1 MCGRLSIAV
10 SKKDLEKYLYDNFG
24 IEVIK
29 EEIELPKFNVAPSED
44 LVSLVSDGSKY
55 RVGLIKWGYKTSEEA
70 NILINA
76 RSETVESLKSFKKSF
91 LERRCIILTD
101 GFFEWERSTSV
112 KTPYRFVLKNRRVF
126 GFAGLWTV
134 FTDKEGNKKYSA
146 TILTTK
152 ANNLMAGI
160 HDRMPVILDED
171 KMKIWLD
178 PKIRNSEILK
188 RILVPYSEDE
198 MELYEVSVKVNSPK
212 NKDEEVIKPIK
223 KSI

>member
-10 SKKDLEKYLYDNFG
+10 SKQDLTKYLKENFD
-24 IEVIK
+24 IEVIP

-44 LVSLVSDGSKY
+44 LVSLVSDGVKY
-55 RVGLIKWGYKTSEEA
+55 RIGLIKWGFKTFEEG
-70 NILINA
+70 NVLINA
-76 RSETVESLKSFKKSF
+76 RSETVESLKTFKKSF
-91 LERRCIILTD
+91 MERRCIILTD

-112 KTPYRFVLKNRRVF
+112 KTPYRFVLKNRKVF
-126 GFAGLWTV
+126 GFAGLWTM
-134 FTDKEGNKKYSA
+134 FIDKAGNKQYTA

-152 ANNLMAGI
+152 ANNLMASI

-188 RILVPYSEDE
+188 RVLVPYREDE
-198 MELYEVSVKVNSPK
+198 MDLYEVSVKVNSPK

>member
-10 SKKDLEKYLYDNFG
+10 SKQDLAKYLQDNFD
-24 IEVIK
+24 IEVIP
-29 EEIELPKFNVAPSED
+29 EEIELPKFNIAPSED
-44 LVSLVSDGSKY
+44 LVSLVSDGVKY
-55 RVGLIKWGYKTSEEA
+55 RIGLIKWGFKTFEEG
-70 NILINA
+70 NVLINA

-112 KTPYRFVLKNRRVF
+112 KTPYRFVLKNRKVF
-126 GFAGLWTV
+126 GFAGFWTM
-134 FTDKEGNKKYSA
+134 FIDKAGIKQYTA

-152 ANNLMAGI
+152 ANNLMASI

-188 RILVPYSEDE
+188 RVLVPYSEDE
-198 MELYEVSVKVNSPK
+198 MDLYEVSVKVNSPK
-212 NKDEEVIKPIK
+212 NKDEEVIRPIK

>member
-10 SKKDLEKYLYDNFG
+10 SKQDLTKYLKENFD
-24 IEVIK
+24 IEVIP

-44 LVSLVSDGSKY
+44 LVSLVSDGVKY
-55 RVGLIKWGYKTSEEA
+55 RIGLIKWGFKTFEEG
-70 NILINA
+70 NVLINA
-76 RSETVESLKSFKKSF
+76 RSETVESLKTFKKSF

-112 KTPYRFVLKNRRVF
+112 KTPYRFVLKNRKVF
-126 GFAGLWTV
+126 GFAGLWTM
-134 FTDKEGNKKYSA
+134 FIDKAGNKQYTA

-152 ANNLMAGI
+152 ANNLMASI

-188 RILVPYSEDE
+188 RVLVPYREDE
-198 MELYEVSVKVNSPK
+198 MDLYEVSVKVNSPK

>member
-10 SKKDLEKYLYDNFG
+10 SKQDLAKYLQDNFD
-24 IEVIK
+24 IEVIP
-29 EEIELPKFNVAPSED
+29 EEIELPKFNIAPSED
-44 LVSLVSDGSKY
+44 LVSLVSDGVKY
-55 RVGLIKWGYKTSEEA
+55 RIGLIKWGFKTFEEG
-70 NILINA
+70 NVLINA

-112 KTPYRFVLKNRRVF
+112 KTPYRFVLKNRKVF
-126 GFAGLWTV
+126 GFAGFWTM
-134 FTDKEGNKKYSA
+134 FIDKQYTA

-152 ANNLMAGI
+152 ANNLMASI

-188 RILVPYSEDE
+188 RVLVPYSEDE
-198 MELYEVSVKVNSPK
+198 MDLYEVSVKVNSPK
-212 NKDEEVIKPIK
+212 NKDEEVIRPIK

>member
-10 SKKDLEKYLYDNFG
+10 SKQDLTKYLKENFD
-24 IEVIK
+24 IEVIP

-44 LVSLVSDGSKY
+44 LVSLVSDGVKY
-55 RVGLIKWGYKTSEEA
+55 RIGLIKWGFKTFEEG
-70 NILINA
+70 NVLINA
-76 RSETVESLKSFKKSF
+76 RSETVESLKTFKKSF
-91 LERRCIILTD
+91 MERRCIILTD

-112 KTPYRFVLKNRRVF
+112 KTPYRFVLKNRKVF
-126 GFAGLWTV
+126 GFAGLWTM
-134 FTDKEGNKKYSA
+134 FIDKAGNKQYTA

-152 ANNLMAGI
+152 ANNLMASI

-188 RILVPYSEDE
+188 RVLVPYREDE
-198 MELYEVSVKVNSPK
+198 MDLYEVSVKVNSPK
-212 NKDEEVIKPIK
+212 NKDEDIIKPIK

>member
-10 SKKDLEKYLYDNFG
+10 SKQDLAKYLQDNFD
-24 IEVIK
+24 IEVIP
-29 EEIELPKFNVAPSED
+29 EEIELPKFNIAPSED
-44 LVSLVSDGSKY
+44 LVSLVSDGVKY
-55 RVGLIKWGYKTSEEA
+55 RIGLIKWGFKTFEEG
-70 NILINA
+70 NVLINA

-112 KTPYRFVLKNRRVF
+112 KTPYRFVLKNRKVF
-126 GFAGLWTV
+126 GFAGLWTM
-134 FTDKEGNKKYSA
+134 FIDKAGIKQYTA

-152 ANNLMAGI
+152 ANNLMASI

-188 RILVPYSEDE
+188 RVLVPYSEDE
-198 MELYEVSVKVNSPK
+198 MDLYEVSVKVNSPK
-212 NKDEEVIKPIK
+212 NKDEEVIRPIK

>member
-10 SKKDLEKYLYDNFG
+10 SKKDLEKYLKENFD
-24 IEVIK
+24 IEVIP

-44 LVSLVSDGSKY
+44 LVSLVSDGLKY
-55 RVGLIKWGYKTSEEA
+55 RIGLIKWGFKAYEEA

-76 RSETVESLKSFKKSF
+76 RSETVESLKTFKKSF
-91 LERRCIILTD
+91 LERRCIILSD
-101 GFFEWERSTSV
+101 GFFEWERGSSV
-112 KTPYRFVLKNRRVF
+112 KTPYRFVLKKQRVF

-134 FTDKEGNKKYSA
+134 FTDKEGNKQYSA

-152 ANNLMAGI
+152 ANNLMATI
-160 HDRMPVILDED
+160 HDRMPVILDEA

-188 RILVPYSEDE
+188 RVLKPYNEDE
-198 MELYEVSVKVNSPK
+198 MDLYEVSVKVNSPK
-212 NKDEEVIKPIK
+212 NKDEEVIRPIK